1 MLTESA
7 TASRLS
13 EIQEIVRASSRLLP
27 RGAGSKTAMQAAQA
41 DVTLLEVADLSGML
55 EYQAEEFT
63 FTALAGTPLADIE
76 RRLAENGQYL
86 PFDPPLVGRGAT
98 LGGTVAA
105 GLSGPGRYRYGG
117 VRDFILGVQFVD
129 GRGELVRAGGKVV
142 KNAAGFD
149 LPKLMVGSLGGLG
162 LMVELAFKVFPRP
175 PAYTTLRCEYASL
188 GEALEAVNRLGRL
201 PLEIMALELE
211 PSPSGAALY
220 VRLGGIPEGFA
231 HRLDRLRLILESGNQ
246 TQMDGQTELQ
256 FWNAQREFAWADVA
270 WALVKIAVT
279 PRNVPALDERLATHR
294 AARRYSAGANLAWV
308 AWPGALGT
316 LDHILKE
323 IRLPALTV
331 LGPSGQARLG
341 RQVGATFEARV
352 RQALDPA
359 GKWLVL

>member
-13 EIQEIVRASSRLLP
+13 EIQEIVRLSSRLLP

-41 DVTLLEVADLSGML
+41 DVTLLEAAALSGML
-55 EYQAEEFT
+55 EYQPQEFT

-76 RRLAENGQYL
+76 RRLRENGQYL
-86 PFDPPLVGRGAT
+86 PFDPPLVARGAT

-117 VRDFILGVQFVD
+117 VRDFILGVKFVD
-129 GRGELVRAGGKVV
+129 GGGELVRAGGKVV

-149 LPKLMVGSLGGLG
+149 LPKLMVGSLGGFG
-162 LMVELAFKVFPRP
+162 LLVELTFKVFPLL
-175 PAYTTLRCEYASL
+175 PAFATLRFDYASL
-188 GEALEAVNRLGRL
+188 EEALHAVTRLGRL

-211 PSPSGAALY
+211 RHPGGAALY

-231 HRLDRLRLILESGNQ
+231 PRLDRLRRMLGGGGKTPLE
-246 TQMDGQTELQ
+246 GQAELE
-256 FWNAQREFAWADVA
+256 FWNAQREFAWLDAA
-270 WALVKIAVT
+270 CALVKVAIT
-279 PRNVPALDERLATHR
+279 PRNVPALDERLAVHG
-294 AARRYSAGANLAWV
+294 AVRRYSAGANLAWV

-316 LDHILKE
+316 LDQILNE
-323 IRLPALTV
+323 LGLPALVV
-331 LGPSGQARLG
+331 LGPAGHARLG
-341 RQVGATFEARV
+341 RQVGVAFEARV